1 MTKEEKINQIAA
13 EITPGEI
20 SKPEEVKKAD
30 PEALKGPEEVK
41 APGISEEPPMLPN
54 GKIDAAVLS
63 GGKVDSKGR
72 YILDR
77 EVIEKYYRLLP
88 DGCISEDREV
98 WTSCGGLLHMVT
110 NEARKKGGETLQ
122 ATLKQRRTFKET
134 IDIMLKSQ
142 ANDRELAEVGLE
154 KGATNLDVLIAA
166 AMKQA
171 GRGNVKAMDFLRDTA
186 GEKPVEQLNADIT
199 GLSEEDKQ
207 MIENIKRRLEGD

>member
-1 MTKEEKINQIAA
+1 MTKEEIKNQIAA
-13 EITPGEI
+13 DINPEEL
-20 SKPEEVKKAD
+20 KPEKDIKED
-30 PEALKGPEEVK
+30 PEALKGPEEIK
-41 APGISEEPPMLPN
+41 APGISEELPMLPN
-54 GKIDAAVLS
+54 GKIDAAALS
-63 GGKVDSKGR
+63 GGRVDGKGR

-77 EVIEKYYRLLP
+77 ELIEKHYRLLP

-154 KGATNLDVLIAA
+154 KGATNLEVLIAA

-186 GEKPVEQLNADIT
+186 GEKPVEQLNADIS

-207 MIENIKRRLEGD
+207 MIENIRRRLEGD

>member
-20 SKPEEVKKAD
+20 SKAEEVKKTD
-30 PEALKGPEEVK
+30 PEALKGPEKIKDLGV
-41 APGISEEPPMLPN
+41 PGELPMLPN
-54 GKIDAAVLS
+54 GKIDAAILS

-72 YILDR
+72 YILER

-122 ATLKQRRTFKET
+122 ATLRQRRTFKET